1 MSITA
6 HISVNVS
13 ANVSLAKPDDIFIFA
28 YNNLTTSDTGRLIMT
43 RENLTP
49 IIDFPLTGSVSDSIK
64 FTVTSSSSDQLFSSV
79 PLEFTV
85 TVSILDANT
94 KLLDVLTFNR
104 LYFTA

>member
-49 IIDFPLTGSVSDSIK
+49 IIDFPLSL
-64 FTVTSSSSDQLFSSV
+64 QLLPVRQINYSHQFLWNSQ
-79 PLEFTV
+79 
-85 TVSILDANT
+85 
-94 KLLDVLTFNR
+94 
-104 LYFTA
+104 